1 MTPTSFLELLSM
13 YKTILFDKRKE
24 VEFSKNRLLKGLEV
38 LEQAGVEINKLKEHI
53 DKMTP
58 ELEVTKKD
66 VEKTMHELSHDK
78 AEADQ
83 EKEIVSKDE
92 LEAT

>member
-1 MTPTSFLELLSM
+1 VTPTSFLELLNM

-24 VEFSKNRLLKGLEV
+24 IDSSKRRLIRGLQV
-38 LEQAGVEINKLKEHI
+38 LEEAAIEIAKLKEHI

-66 VEKTMHELSHDK
+66 VEQTMKELSRDK
-78 AEADQ
+78 ADADA

-92 LEAT
+92 AEAT